1 MSETVK
7 TIKQT
12 CKCEK
17 CGNESEMIIT
27 CTLDE
32 THEHIETAPAEDQT
46 GDKEAKQSVKGSAT
60 CTHCGNEADM
70 WVDL

>member
-1 MSETVK
+1 MGDV
-7 TIKQT
+7 IKKV

-27 CTLDE
+27 CSLPDYLDE
-32 THEHIETAPAEDQT
+32 SADTSKQAQTDQQPAPQR
-46 GDKEAKQSVKGSAT
+46 VKGTAT
-60 CTHCGNEADM
+60 CTHCGSEADM